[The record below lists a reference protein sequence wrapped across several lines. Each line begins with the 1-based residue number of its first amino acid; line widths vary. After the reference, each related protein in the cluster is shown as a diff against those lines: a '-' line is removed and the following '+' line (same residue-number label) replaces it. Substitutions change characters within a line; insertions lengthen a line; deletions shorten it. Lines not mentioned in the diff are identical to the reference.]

1 MSSQITYG
9 AEPAKGWR
17 PWAALVPFLGIAFV
31 AATVISL
38 TAALQSA
45 HFVDAQ
51 ENPIGLSGFVVFL
64 LLPFGALSIV
74 VVAWIR
80 FVERRPLASIGLGGA
95 HRLQTFLGGQLAG
108 VAMVTAIVAGI
119 WIAGGFDMLAL
130 GGALGSPGAIGS
142 IAVLLACFAVQSGIE
157 EFFFRGWMLSAI
169 AAKFGVVIA
178 VVLSSLV
185 FTFLHFDPRGS
196 WIFVANVF
204 LFAAFACCWA
214 IRTGNVWVSWV
225 GTAHGIGFLPSGSA
239 CESQLSTRTCRLC
252 SFNSLLSAPII

>member
-1 MSSQITYG
+1 MAAVG
-9 AEPAKGWR
+9 G
-17 PWAALVPFLGIAFV
+17 ALVPFLGIAFV

-51 ENPIGLSGFVVFL
+51 ENPIGLSGFVAFL

-130 GGALGSPGAIGS
+130 GGALGSLGAIGS

-157 EFFFRGWMLSAI
+157 EFFSVAGCFPPSPP
-169 AAKFGVVIA
+169 
-178 VVLSSLV
+178 SS
-185 FTFLHFDPRGS
+185 
-196 WIFVANVF
+196 
-204 LFAAFACCWA
+204 
-214 IRTGNVWVSWV
+214 VS
-225 GTAHGIGFLPSGSA
+225 
-239 CESQLSTRTCRLC
+239 
-252 SFNSLLSAPII
+252 